1 MTSLRRLP
9 AALLPAVLILLAL
22 AVPAAAQAPDEVSDT
37 EQRLRALRE
46 QIAADEALLT
56 ETARA
61 EEATLETLQ
70 QLDRELALR
79 TELSGGYEQRLRELA
94 HTGDSL
100 RAVME
105 QFSEDLGALRNEY
118 RRYAVHGYKYGRMH
132 DLALILSASS
142 INQMLIRVR
151 YLNRFADQR
160 KRKLDAIRAATE
172 ELEDRRTRMAEMRVQ
187 TQLLLQQA
195 REERLKME
203 RLQRS
208 RETVIRELRS
218 QRTSLEEKLSQQ
230 RQAASTLEGRLRDL
244 ARAADARRRESVAR
258 NPSAE
263 IDYSAASGSFLEQR
277 GRLPWPAEGAVV
289 EPFGDLVNPV
299 HGTRTPNPG
308 ILIATKAQAEVR
320 AVFGGTVLSVSV
332 LPEFGTFVAIA
343 HGAYQSVY
351 SNFSMVYVSEG
362 QTVKPGQIIG
372 RAGTEAEPKQA
383 GIFFGL
389 FKDGVPFDPTPWL
402 RRR

>member
-160 KRKLDAIRAATE
+160 KR
-172 ELEDRRTRMAEMRVQ
+172 
-187 TQLLLQQA
+187 
-195 REERLKME
+195 
-203 RLQRS
+203 
-208 RETVIRELRS
+208 
-218 QRTSLEEKLSQQ
+218 
-230 RQAASTLEGRLRDL
+230 
-244 ARAADARRRESVAR
+244 
-258 NPSAE
+258 
-263 IDYSAASGSFLEQR
+263 
-277 GRLPWPAEGAVV
+277 
-289 EPFGDLVNPV
+289 
-299 HGTRTPNPG
+299 
-308 ILIATKAQAEVR
+308 
-320 AVFGGTVLSVSV
+320 
-332 LPEFGTFVAIA
+332 
-343 HGAYQSVY
+343 
-351 SNFSMVYVSEG
+351 
-362 QTVKPGQIIG
+362 
-372 RAGTEAEPKQA
+372 
-383 GIFFGL
+383 
-389 FKDGVPFDPTPWL
+389 
-402 RRR
+402 